1 MTSETILRNA
11 RIVRVDDVIE
21 GSIKLV
27 NGQIADIA
35 SGPSSV
41 GEDMEGDF
49 LTPGLIEL
57 HTDHLEGHYAP
68 RPKVRWNPIAAVQA
82 HDAQIAAS
90 GITTVFDALRIGLD
104 DDAQTGIDDMLK
116 LSTAIA
122 EGRAAGRLR
131 ADHFLH
137 MRCEVSAPDCL
148 SAFERFG
155 SHPLIR
161 LVSLMDHAPGQ
172 RQFTNLD
179 AYKAYFLGK
188 NKLSEEEFRIYC
200 ERRIGQSQ
208 IYSAKTRKAIAD
220 LCHERGVILASHDDA
235 TLDHVAEAREQGIR
249 VAEFPTTHTAAKAS
263 KESGMSVL
271 MGAPNVVRGGS
282 HSGNVSARE
291 LVEAGHLDII
301 SSDYIPA
308 SMMQSAFFLADVL
321 AHAPNAVSLP
331 QAIRLVSKN
340 PAQAV
345 GFDDRGEIAEGKRA
359 DLVRVQV
366 AEHVPIIKT
375 VWREG
380 RRVI

>member
-1 MTSETILRNA
+1 MADETILRNA
-11 RIVRVDDVIE
+11 RIVLPDAVVE
-21 GSIKLV
+21 GAVKLRDGV
-27 NGQIADIA
+27 IADISEGTSA
-35 SGPSSV
+35 V

-90 GITTVFDALRIGLD
+90 GITTVFDALRIGFD
-104 DDAQTGIDDMLK
+104 DEASTGIEDMRT

-137 MRCEVSAPDCL
+137 LRCEVSAPDCL

-155 SHPLIR
+155 DHPLIR

-172 RQFTNLD
+172 RQFTHID
-179 AYKAYFLGK
+179 AYKAYYMARLK
-188 NKLSEEEFRIYC
+188 VSEEEFEAYC
-200 ERRIGQSQ
+200 ARRMGQSQ
-208 IYSAKTRKAIAD
+208 QYSAPTRKAIAES
-220 LCHERGVILASHDDA
+220 CHARGVILASHDDA
-235 TLDHVAEAREQGIR
+235 TVDHVKEAREQGVR

-263 KESGMSVL
+263 KEAGMAVL

-282 HSGNVSARE
+282 HSGNVSARD
-291 LVEAGHLDII
+291 LIEAGHLDII

-308 SMMQSAFFLADVL
+308 SMMQSAFFLAEVL
-321 AHAPNAVSLP
+321 DGMTLP
-331 QAIRLVSKN
+331 QAIRLVSAN
-340 PAQAV
+340 PAKAV
-345 GFDDRGEIAEGKRA
+345 GLEDRGEIAVTRRA

-366 AEHVPIIKT
+366 AEHVPIIRT
-375 VWREG
+375 VWREA

>member
-1 MTSETILRNA
+1 MTTETILRNA
-11 RIVRVDDVIE
+11 RIILADEVIE
-21 GSIKLV
+21 GAIRVVDGK
-27 NGQIADIA
+27 IADIS
-35 SGPSSV
+35 SGTSAV
-41 GEDMEGDF
+41 GEDMDGDF
-49 LTPGLIEL
+49 LTPGLVEL

-104 DDAQTGIDDMLK
+104 DDAPTDIDDMLK

-122 EGRAAGRLR
+122 EGRKAGRLR

-148 SAFERFG
+148 AAFERFG
-155 SHPLIR
+155 TQPLVK

-179 AYKAYFLGK
+179 AYKVYFLGK
-188 NKLSEEEFRIYC
+188 NKLSEEEFRLYC
-200 ERRIGQSQ
+200 ERRIGQSKQ
-208 IYSAKTRKAIAD
+208 YADKHRAAIAY
-220 LCHERGVILASHDDA
+220 LCHERGIVLASHDDA
-235 TLDHVAEAREQGIR
+235 TVEHVAEAHAQGIR
-249 VAEFPTTHTAAKAS
+249 VAEFPTTQAAAKAS
-263 KESGMSVL
+263 REAGMSVL

-282 HSGNVSARE
+282 HSGNVSAHD

-321 AHAPNAVSLP
+321 DDVSLP
-331 QAIRLVSKN
+331 DAIRLVSLN

-345 GFDDRGEIAEGKRA
+345 GLADRGEIVAGKRA
-359 DLVRVQV
+359 DLVRVQM
-366 AEHVPIIKT
+366 ADSVPIIRT

-380 RRVI
+380 QRVI

>member
-1 MTSETILRNA
+1 MTNETILRNA
-11 RIVRVDDVIE
+11 RIVLADDVID

-27 NGQIADIA
+27 DGKIADIA
-35 SGPSSV
+35 SGPSAV

-104 DDAQTGIDDMLK
+104 DDAPTGIDDMLK

-208 IYSAKTRKAIAD
+208 QYSATTRKAIAD

-249 VAEFPTTHTAAKAS
+249 VAEFPTTHAAARAS

-321 AHAPNAVSLP
+321 DGISLP

-345 GFDDRGEIAEGKRA
+345 GLDDRGEIAEGKRA
-359 DLVRVQV
+359 DLVRLQV
-366 AEHVPIIKT
+366 ADHVPIIKT

-380 RRVI
+380 KRVI

>member
-1 MTSETILRNA
+1 
-11 RIVRVDDVIE
+11 
-21 GSIKLV
+21 
-27 NGQIADIA
+27 
-35 SGPSSV
+35 
-41 GEDMEGDF
+41 
-49 LTPGLIEL
+49 
-57 HTDHLEGHYAP
+57 
-68 RPKVRWNPIAAVQA
+68 
-82 HDAQIAAS
+82 
-90 GITTVFDALRIGLD
+90 
-104 DDAQTGIDDMLK
+104 MLK

-208 IYSAKTRKAIAD
+208 QYSAKTRKAIAD

-235 TLDHVAEAREQGIR
+235 TLDHVAEARKQGIR
-249 VAEFPTTHTAAKAS
+249 VAEFPTTHAAARAS

-321 AHAPNAVSLP
+321 DGISLP

-345 GFDDRGEIAEGKRA
+345 GLDDRGEIAEGKRA
-359 DLVRVQV
+359 DLVRLQV
-366 AEHVPIIKT
+366 ADHVPIIKT
-375 VWREG
+375 VWRVG
-380 RRVI
+380 KRVI